1 VEVWAIGL
9 ALGLAVGAGLIA
21 KGIFNKAISRREFA
35 NDPVQARLAAHIEAY
50 LYSVQDD
57 DAYRAL
63 SEGVRGEFEVL
74 GVASRERVWLRL
86 MHAAGLN
93 HEQVKRGLRDKL
105 MPKQTLG
112 AAKALNQLSED
123 L

>member
-1 VEVWAIGL
+1 MEAWVVGL

-21 KGIFNKAISRREFA
+21 KGLFNRAISRREFA
-35 NDPVQARLAAHIEAY
+35 NDPVQGRLAEHIEAY

-57 DAYRAL
+57 EAYRAL
-63 SEGVRGEFEVL
+63 TDGVRGEFEVL
-74 GVASRERVWLRL
+74 GVASKERVWLRL

-93 HEQVKRGLRDKL
+93 HEKVKRGLRNKPT
-105 MPKQTLG
+105 PKQTIG
-112 AAKALNQLSED
+112 AAQALNQLSEN

>member
-1 VEVWAIGL
+1 MEAWAIGL

-21 KGIFNKAISRREFA
+21 KGLFNRTMSRREFA

-50 LYSVQDD
+50 LYSGQDD

-63 SEGVRGEFEVL
+63 VKGVRGEFEVIS
-74 GVASRERVWLRL
+74 VASTERVWFRL

-93 HEQVKRGLRDKL
+93 HEQVKRGLRDK
-105 MPKQTLG
+105 PTSKQ
-112 AAKALNQLSED
+112 AKGVANALTQLLEE

>member
-1 VEVWAIGL
+1 MEVWAIGL

-21 KGIFNKAISRREFA
+21 KGLFNRTMSRREFA
-35 NDPVQARLAAHIEAY
+35 NDPLQARLAAHIDAY

-57 DAYRAL
+57 YAYRAL
-63 SEGVRGEFEVL
+63 SEGVRGEFEVI
-74 GVASRERVWLRL
+74 GVASTERVWFRL

-93 HEQVKRGLRDKL
+93 HEQVKRGLRDK
-105 MPKQTLG
+105 PTSKQAMGVAT
-112 AAKALNQLSED
+112 ALTQVSEE